1 MAQRNADQYAV
12 PLRMINNRLSSTPHW
27 QLPQVVPFLAD
38 TIGKCSPVLSDA
50 DAVAHG
56 FKDGSDVGMLI
67 HRVKTRMSNLLQDK
81 SPQARWAAVVLSKA
95 IIEAGGV
102 DALQGSSA
110 WVRLMIGSLG
120 RPDPPSTKKLCI
132 ITLTRCFL
140 LAQGHQSLVRELATP
155 VLPAFL
161 TACLKLL
168 RGRPITDESLLL
180 VTLQALNELLP
191 FHPASF
197 RPFQAQIRSCILPML
212 APTPSS
218 LQIDHDSESSSP
230 WTNTV
235 ADSARRMF
243 VLLSVCAP
251 KKSEGDSWSRS
262 VRLLCDTV
270 HCTIDNVFRAI
281 IEDRGSTRIRQTL
294 QSTAETVSSDKED
307 PMELPGWTG
316 VQGGIERL
324 LGLLRT
330 LQAFIA
336 TSFDFTV
343 TTPVGVLLDIFNRML
358 SMVPPFTGAQVNAE
372 IGRDEREGLVHALP
386 VIHATAI
393 DLLSSLTQRLGQ
405 GAASFYQEILEQC
418 LWVLNVERSSSE
430 LRIATYRLVR
440 LSVLR
445 FGLSFPDSLRAPLS
459 NCLSIC
465 CGEIIPS
472 EKDNGSGNSATVKCV
487 QKPTSNGNNG
497 TNAESYFKST
507 LKRPHL
513 TRSPMNVQVA
523 AARLL
528 SIALRCL
535 PEGFLSP
542 VRADMDRIAVLTGN
556 ESMLLASVLYP
567 PPAAQNHRTPTSLMP
582 FLSRAFPG
590 LSPVEALMK
599 PRMPVVQCKQDGSGQ
614 SYVRDQAREI
624 EEPTYDLLYSGTG
637 FGKFEIDPRE
647 SIIEDSTQAGKD
659 NVEAMTATTSHE
671 SLVPVY
677 THPQTANTSIIEVP
691 ETQPATLPIDETHGH
706 RDTQEDPV
714 AVQWPSA
721 KRQQDEPSAQTES
734 NAKRPRLADTLI
746 GGPEIRSH
754 IAAPVQEAQVLPM
767 EASPPTGTRTAPA
780 LPPNLTNEETA
791 GTDSDYSSVH
801 LDPTLS
807 TDEEND
813 DDEDDV

>member
-1 MAQRNADQYAV
+1 MAPRNVDQYTA
-12 PLRMINNRLSSTPHW
+12 PLRMINNRLSSTPYW
-27 QLPQVVPFLAD
+27 QLPQVVPYLAD
-38 TIGKCSPVLSDA
+38 TIGKCSSVLSDA
-50 DAVAHG
+50 DAHAV
-56 FKDGSDVGMLI
+56 KDGSDVGMLI
-67 HRVKTRMSNLLQDK
+67 HRVKTRISTLLQDK
-81 SPQARWAAVVLSKA
+81 SPQARWAAVVLIKA

-102 DALQGSSA
+102 EVLHGSSA
-110 WVRLMIGSLG
+110 WIRLMIGSLG

-168 RGRPITDESLLL
+168 RGRPIPDESLLL

-230 WTNTV
+230 WTNTL
-235 ADSARRMF
+235 ADSARRTF

-251 KKSEGDSWSRS
+251 KKSEGDTWSKS

-270 HCTIDNVFRAI
+270 HCTADNVFRAF
-281 IEDRGSTRIRQTL
+281 IEDRGSTRTRQTL
-294 QSTAETVSSDKED
+294 QSTAETVSSDKDD
-307 PMELPGWTG
+307 PMELPAWTG
-316 VQGGIERL
+316 IQGGIERL
-324 LGLLRT
+324 MGLLRT

-343 TTPVGVLLDIFNRML
+343 ITPVGFLLDIFNRML
-358 SMVPPFTGAQVNAE
+358 SMVPPFNGAQVNAE

-393 DLLSSLTQRLGQ
+393 DLVSSLIQRLGQ
-405 GAASFYQEILEQC
+405 GAASYYQEIVEQC
-418 LWVLNVERSSSE
+418 LWVLHVERSSSE
-430 LRIATYRLVR
+430 LRIATYRIVR

-445 FGLSFPDSLRAPLS
+445 FGLSFPGNLRAPLAK
-459 NCLSIC
+459 CLSIC
-465 CGEIIPS
+465 CEEIIQS
-472 EKDNGSGNSATVKCV
+472 EKDNGSGNSATVKYV
-487 QKPTSNGNNG
+487 QKSTSNGNNG
-497 TNAESYFKST
+497 TNAESNAKII
-507 LKRPHL
+507 LQRPHW
-513 TRSPMNVQVA
+513 TRSTVNIQVA
-523 AARLL
+523 AAKLL
-528 SIALRCL
+528 SIALICL
-535 PEGFLSP
+535 PERFLSP

-556 ESMLLASVLYP
+556 ENMLLARVLYP
-567 PPAAQNHRTPTSLMP
+567 PPAARNHRTSTSLMP

-590 LSPVEALMK
+590 SAPVEALMK
-599 PRMPVVQCKQDGSGQ
+599 PRMPVVQCKEDGSGQ
-614 SYVRDQAREI
+614 SYVRDQALEI
-624 EEPTYDLLYSGTG
+624 EEPTYDHLYSGTG
-637 FGKFEIDPRE
+637 LGDFEIAPRE
-647 SIIEDSTQAGKD
+647 PIIEDSTQAGKD
-659 NVEAMTATTSHE
+659 DVEGITATTSYE
-671 SLVPVY
+671 SLGPVY

-691 ETQPATLPIDETHGH
+691 ETQPVTLPIDETQGH
-706 RDTQEDPV
+706 EHIQGDPV

-721 KRQQDEPSAQTES
+721 KRLQDEPSAQTGS
-734 NAKRPRLADTLI
+734 DAKRPRLADILI
-746 GGPEIRSH
+746 GGPEIWSH

-767 EASPPTGTRTAPA
+767 EASSPTITRTTPA
-780 LPPNLTNEETA
+780 LPPDLTNEETA

-807 TDEEND
+807 TDEED
-813 DDEDDV
+813 EDDEDDV

>member
-1 MAQRNADQYAV
+1 
-12 PLRMINNRLSSTPHW
+12 MINNRLSSTPYW
-27 QLPQVVPFLAD
+27 QLPQVVPYLAD
-38 TIGKCSPVLSDA
+38 TIGNCSSILSDA
-50 DAVAHG
+50 DAHG
-56 FKDGSDVGMLI
+56 VKDGSDVGMLI
-67 HRVKTRMSNLLQDK
+67 HRVKTRISTLLQDK
-81 SPQARWAAVVLSKA
+81 SPQARWAAVVLIKA
-95 IIEAGGV
+95 IIEARGV
-102 DALQGSSA
+102 EVLQGSSA
-110 WVRLMIGSLG
+110 WIRLMIGGLG
-120 RPDPPSTKKLCI
+120 RPDPPSTKKLCM

-168 RGRPITDESLLL
+168 RGRPIPDESLLL

-218 LQIDHDSESSSP
+218 LQIDHDSDSSSP
-230 WTNTV
+230 WTYTV
-235 ADSARRMF
+235 AGSARRTF

-251 KKSEGDSWSRS
+251 KKSEGDSWSKS

-270 HCTIDNVFRAI
+270 HCTADKVFRAL
-281 IEDRGSTRIRQTL
+281 IEDRGSTRTRQTL
-294 QSTAETVSSDKED
+294 QSTVETVSSDKED

-316 VQGGIERL
+316 IQGGIERL
-324 LGLLRT
+324 MGLLRT

-358 SMVPPFTGAQVNAE
+358 SMVSPFTGVQVNAE

-393 DLLSSLTQRLGQ
+393 DLVSSLIQRLGQ
-405 GAASFYQEILEQC
+405 GAASFHQEIVEQC

-430 LRIATYRLVR
+430 LRIATYRTVR
-440 LSVLR
+440 LSVLQ
-445 FGLSFPDSLRAPLS
+445 FGLSFPDSLRAPLAK
-459 NCLSIC
+459 CLSIC
-465 CGEIIPS
+465 CEDIIPS
-472 EKDNGSGNSATVKCV
+472 EKDNGSGGSATVKRA
-487 QKPTSNGNNG
+487 QKSTSNGNNG
-497 TNAESYFKST
+497 TNVESFVKST
-507 LKRPHL
+507 LQRPHL
-513 TRSPMNVQVA
+513 TRSSMNVQVA
-523 AARLL
+523 AAELL

-535 PEGFLSP
+535 PGGFFSP
-542 VRADMDRIAVLTGN
+542 VRADMDRIAILTGN
-556 ESMLLASVLYP
+556 ENMLLASVLYP
-567 PPAAQNHRTPTSLMP
+567 PSAAQNHRTSTSLMP

-590 LSPVEALMK
+590 SSPVEALMK
-599 PRMPVVQCKQDGSGQ
+599 PRMPVVQCKQDDSGQ
-614 SYVRDQAREI
+614 SYVRDKALEI
-624 EEPTYDLLYSGTG
+624 EEPNYDHLYSGTG
-637 FGKFEIDPRE
+637 FSNFEIAPRE

-659 NVEAMTATTSHE
+659 NIEGITATTAHE
-671 SLVPVY
+671 SLGPVY
-677 THPQTANTSIIEVP
+677 THPQTVNTSMIEVP
-691 ETQPATLPIDETHGH
+691 ETQPATLPIDETQGH

-714 AVQWPSA
+714 AVQWSSA
-721 KRQQDEPSAQTES
+721 KRQQDEPSAQTGS
-734 NAKRPRLADTLI
+734 DAKRPRLADTVI
-746 GGPEIRSH
+746 GGPEVRSD

-767 EASPPTGTRTAPA
+767 EASLPTSTRAAPA
-780 LPPNLTNEETA
+780 LQPNLTNEETA

-807 TDEEND
+807 TDEEDD